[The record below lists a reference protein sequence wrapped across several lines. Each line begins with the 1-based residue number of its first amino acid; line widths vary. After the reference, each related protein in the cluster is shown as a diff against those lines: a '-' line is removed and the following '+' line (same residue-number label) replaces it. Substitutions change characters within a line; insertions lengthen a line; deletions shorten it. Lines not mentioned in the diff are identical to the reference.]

1 MKLIDK
7 LPYFYGNG
15 YTEPIIEAE
24 QIESDILVEEIN
36 ETLKQCFISTA
47 TWGLDYWEDML
58 FIPRNNSK
66 SYDERRSVIYS
77 KIRTIR
83 TTTVKVIQELASA
96 FFNTENVTVT
106 EENENYIF
114 HIEFENAYSEF
125 VNDPINTDIVDEAL
139 VDYADIGVET
149 IVITFKDVENMI
161 DIYKPAHLNYSFTFK
176 LKDKIQI
183 ESNQKSGYSTLPIC
197 NVTKVGTWWKM
208 YADGISNKGKVI
220 QAKSYDGYSYL
231 PICGIYKCII
241 KKRKGHPDI
250 DNPDIDNPD
259 NPDTNNNVVGSAI
272 VGSAIVGEESAKSQI
287 GMFQIGYSQLL

>member
-15 YTEPIIEAE
+15 YTRQIIEAE
-24 QIESDILVEEIN
+24 QVEADILAKEIA
-36 ETLKQCFISTA
+36 ETLKQCFVSTA

-58 FIPRNNSK
+58 FLPRGTGK
-66 SYDERRSVIYS
+66 SYDERRSIIYS
-77 KIRTIR
+77 RMRATR
-83 TTTVKVIQELASA
+83 TTTVEVVKELASA

-106 EENENYIF
+106 EENENYMF

-161 DIYKPAHLNYSFTFK
+161 DIYKPAHLNYSFTFTF
-176 LKDKIQI
+176 KDKIQI
-183 ESNQKSGYSTLPIC
+183 ESNQKTGYSILPIC
-197 NVTKVGTWWKM
+197 NTFKVGTWWKM
-208 YADGISNKGKVI
+208 YADGSSNKGKVI

-231 PICGIYKCII
+231 PICGIYKCRI
-241 KKRKGHPDI
+241 KIRKDDANINEPTKP
-250 DNPDIDNPD
+250 N
-259 NPDTNNNVVGSAI
+259 TNINVVGSAI
-272 VGSAIVGEESAKSQI
+272 VGSASVGGE
-287 GMFQIGYSQLL
+287 

>member
-7 LPYFYGNG
+7 LPYFYDNG
-15 YTEPIIEAE
+15 YTRPIIEAE
-24 QIESDILVEEIN
+24 QIESDILVEEIA
-36 ETLKQCFISTA
+36 ETLKQCFVSSA

-58 FIPRNNSK
+58 FIPRNASK
-66 SYDERRSVIYS
+66 SYDERRSIIYS

-149 IVITFKDVENMI
+149 IVITFKDVENVI
-161 DIYKPAHLNYSFTFK
+161 DIYKPAHLNYSFTFT

-183 ESNQKSGYSTLPIC
+183 ESNQKTGHSTLPIC

-208 YADGISNKGKVI
+208 YSDGSSNNGKVI

-231 PICGIYKCII
+231 PICGLYKSIM
-241 KKRKGHPDI
+241 KMSRDEFELMHEPSMDSR
-250 DNPDIDNPD
+250 
-259 NPDTNNNVVGSAI
+259 VGA
-272 VGSAIVGEESAKSQI
+272 VK
-287 GMFQIGYSQLL
+287 IGYSKIL